1 MWLLYLEFKR
11 DIKLFLDIMISSLI
25 SKTECIFLHGDTIL
39 ILKSELVVNKFET
52 LHFIRFCMQLIYHNR
67 DERYQWYNL
76 YDKKISSTSINFS
89 VRSIL
94 VWVIG
99 IINWPSQVG
108 AGLSKLPV
116 VEEPSPPHV
125 KDEAPTIPKP
135 TEQEKLHTLP
145 KLLVSLHTGAFPFAG
160 VVRAGHVIAVF
171 GVQERYSFIYKR
183 NDLITWW
190 SAKMNTFS
198 ILEIQFCFWN
208 LN

>member
-1 MWLLYLEFKR
+1 M
-11 DIKLFLDIMISSLI
+11 I
-25 SKTECIFLHGDTIL
+25 SKTECIFLRGDTIL
-39 ILKSELVVNKFET
+39 ILKSELVVIKFET
-52 LHFIRFCMQLIYHNR
+52 LHFIRLYLCIQLIYHNR

-125 KDEAPTIPKP
+125 DDEEPTIPKP
-135 TEQEKLHTLP
+135 TEQVKLHTLP
-145 KLLVSLHTGAFPFAG
+145 KLLPSLHTGAFPFAG
-160 VVRAGHVIAVF
+160 VARAGHVIAVF
-171 GVQERYSFIYKR
+171 GVQERY
-183 NDLITWW
+183 
-190 SAKMNTFS
+190 
-198 ILEIQFCFWN
+198 
-208 LN
+208 